1 MLALRPTSLGDL
13 MLSIRARAAA
23 RLALAMAV
31 VGVTAVA
38 VPPASAD
45 SVLVV
50 PRTPEGWG
58 YGAKGLD
65 ASAVTDRWTFTITAM
80 KGKPADIA
88 INIVSESPTQTVYRF
103 ASAHPRVGQTFT
115 TQREVPAG
123 VYDLY
128 ATISGGP
135 VRADD
140 SVTVSV
146 RTSS

>member
-1 MLALRPTSLGDL
+1 
-13 MLSIRARAAA
+13 MLSIRARATA
-23 RLALAMAV
+23 RLALATAV
-31 VGVTAVA
+31 VGVTVLA

-50 PRTPEGWG
+50 PRSPEGQG

-65 ASAVTDRWTFTITAM
+65 AAAVSDRWTFTITAM
-80 KGKPADIA
+80 KGKPADIS
-88 INIVSESPTQTVYRF
+88 INIVSESPTGAVYRF
-103 ASAHPRVGQTFT
+103 ASTHPRVGQTFT
-115 TQREVPAG
+115 THREVPPG

-135 VRADD
+135 VRVDD

-146 RTSS
+146 STRS